1 MNKWDIFL
9 LAYPFTDLTQTKV
22 RPAVV
27 MSPNSASAGEDAV
40 FIAITGNTEG
50 GGPYDLMLA
59 ATDPEYPLS
68 GLLCDSV
75 IKVDKIFTLHKSLAK
90 KKLGKL
96 GPALQLKVN
105 AQLVRFFELF

>member
-9 LAYPFTDLTQTKV
+9 LAYPFTDLTQTKA

-40 FIAITGNTEG
+40 FIAITGNTECNS
-50 GGPYDLMLA
+50 PHDIMFPRNH
-59 ATDPEYPLS
+59 PEYKLS

-96 GPALQLKVN
+96 GPMLQAKVKE
-105 AQLVRFFELF
+105 QIIRFFELD